1 MILLNRPQMLVLMK
15 PEEDAFGP
23 KYPRLLDLVVQ
34 LKAGQGL
41 TVVAS
46 VLPGHIT
53 NRDTQVAELEQV
65 RGLVIWKLTAWCY
78 C

>member
-1 MILLNRPQMLVLMK
+1 MLVLMK
-15 PEEDAFGP
+15 PADDELMP
-23 KYPRLLDLVVQ
+23 KYRSMFSFVNQ

-46 VLPGHIT
+46 VLPGSVLQRSNDAI
-53 NRDTQVAELEQV
+53 ELEQV
-65 RGLVIWKLTAWCY
+65 ENC